1 MFFQRLRLGK
11 KKTHSFDLN
20 IQWEIKINLMSRYAL
35 DLFKH
40 LLQEDE
46 MQAEHIIQYVII
58 LENSKYSPSN
68 LDLLTTLG
76 PS

>member
-1 MFFQRLRLGK
+1 
-11 KKTHSFDLN
+11 
-20 IQWEIKINLMSRYAL
+20 MSSHAL
-35 DLFKH
+35 DLVQY

-46 MQAEHIIQYVII
+46 MQAEHILQYRII

>member
-1 MFFQRLRLGK
+1 MGNKNKFL
-11 KKTHSFDLN
+11 
-20 IQWEIKINLMSRYAL
+20 LMSRHAL
-35 DLFKH
+35 DLFQH
-40 LLQEDE
+40 LLQENE
-46 MQAEHIIQYVII
+46 MQAEHILQYEII

>member
-1 MFFQRLRLGK
+1 
-11 KKTHSFDLN
+11 
-20 IQWEIKINLMSRYAL
+20 MSRHAL
-35 DLFKH
+35 DLFQH
-40 LLQEDE
+40 LLQENE
-46 MQAEHIIQYVII
+46 MQAEHILQYEII